1 MSDQAR
7 LPTIPPLSPDVEA
20 LLAFERNL
28 ALQLDIIRARALV
41 RARHALRGNDV
52 PVTGRSPVGHEHVPM
67 PVVVGIVVV
76 TGLAAAIE
84 LLLSAGMRQTATSV
98 ERLSDPVVD
107 LTSTSATR
115 EPYVVQPLVER
126 PQAAAANNGAA
137 GSDDGLDELRL
148 LDRARQFD
156 RRGDY
161 RAALASTREHQRRF
175 SDGRLVEEREA
186 LRIRALMG
194 LGRAREAGAIAALFR
209 QKFPRSVLL
218 ESIDRMMASL
228 Q

>member
-1 MSDQAR
+1 
-7 LPTIPPLSPDVEA
+7 
-20 LLAFERNL
+20 
-28 ALQLDIIRARALV
+28 LV

-52 PVTGRSPVGHEHVPM
+52 PFTGRSPVGHERVPM

-84 LLLSAGMRQTATSV
+84 LLLSTGMRQTATSV

-115 EPYVVQPLVER
+115 EPYVVHPLVEP

-137 GSDDGLDELRL
+137 GSDDGLEELRL

-161 RAALASTREHQRRF
+161 SAALASTREHQRRF

-209 QKFPRSVLL
+209 RKFPRSVLL